1 MGVVKLK
8 NMSLCVN
15 DKSVFLFFYFFY
27 FYYETGK
34 ESIHFGSLVEYIALK
49 INYPKVIIGF
59 SAFNCLNLYNQIQ
72 FHSK

>member
-8 NMSLCVN
+8 KMSLYVN
-15 DKSVFLFFYFFY
+15 DKSMFCFSFFH

-49 INYPKVIIGF
+49 MNFPKVIIGF
-59 SAFNCLNLYNQIQ
+59 SAFNCLN
-72 FHSK
+72 